1 MKKIFYTI
9 AVACILAACTEDLD
23 EWTTS
28 PSGIQTGADYVLS
41 GKEGYRSLGLDA
53 RDVVGGETEGGFLT
67 FVERDGK
74 AWLYV
79 EQNDDGAPRSGCVR
93 LRLADGETRRL
104 TVSQATRD
112 VDLQENID
120 QGFIRNYG
128 VGYSFEGYN
137 GEKCSFNSVMSQ
149 VVNFETLR
157 KVEAQESVEL
167 LSTDYRH
174 QGYYETASGYSLS
187 EYVHNVDFDVK
198 GEANLILYKGSVMKN
213 LSVLEVVDKK
223 AFYVSSSYISPKGV
237 RTLNTEDL
245 KAYVAQY
252 PNLLTQSFRKAVED
266 LSRHP
271 SDIMALDSF
280 LVRFGTHVV
289 SSSTLGGKL
298 DLYVS
303 VSQESF
309 DTYEQ
314 EQTFAKNAVP
324 LLFKKMSSSGSDYN
338 FKDVFNAAESRMEA
352 YGGRISILNEAVVN
366 PDFNNSRLQPK
377 LLADWEASIE
387 YDEDSYAGNNVEMVD
402 MEMIPIWELIPDA
415 EVARYVEARAVGTAS
430 SLCEVFGFN
439 HFANASFPV
448 SFDEVSCRMGG
459 REVRFPSPYVV
470 NVIASG
476 RYVATVCREWV
487 PEIAPDGLVTVAY
500 PIYDRTMDWTAG
512 LCVHEGKAYRVGWHH
527 GSFVVTP
534 LSDAPSDKFYLTS
547 GRLELHEAEGA
558 DYQAAYPVVGYEW
571 PGSITIGG
579 GLSGTY
585 YPTRKFLGHFYIN
598 NASRFDNLPNWH
610 WQSALPEEWAAY
622 QGKMTGNAIWGIS
635 DYMGVGR
642 SGAENLKNRMVM
654 DDNYEFFWNTS
665 EVLY

>member
-187 EYVHNVDFDVK
+187 EYVHNVDFGAK

-338 FKDVFNAAESRMEA
+338 FKDVFNTAESRMEA

-402 MEMIPIWELIPDA
+402 MPSLKYAMPAYYVLATSEASTNL
-415 EVARYVEARAVGTAS
+415 ARYVGMRYGRQDGDYTQK
-430 SLCEVFGFN
+430 
-439 HFANASFPV
+439 
-448 SFDEVSCRMGG
+448 FDEFFSGVRSRYFGDEAKRRILLGTFTRMAGYSDRYYSKA
-459 REVRFPSPYVV
+459 REIRQVVIQDYKSVLKDHDAVLAPTMPFTAPRFDDISKMSALDNY
-470 NVIASG
+470 
-476 RYVATVCREWV
+476 
-487 PEIAPDGLVTVAY
+487 
-500 PIYDRTMDWTAG
+500 
-512 LCVHEGKAYRVGWHH
+512 KA
-527 GSFVVTP
+527 
-534 LSDAPSDKFYLTS
+534 DYLTVPANIAGTPHMS
-547 GRLELHEAEGA
+547 VPCGYGSDGMPIGMQFVADHWDEDVLFSMAEAWER
-558 DYQAAYPVVGYEW
+558 EFE
-571 PGSITIGG
+571 I
-579 GLSGTY
+579 
-585 YPTRKFLGHFYIN
+585 R
-598 NASRFDNLPNWH
+598 R
-610 WQSALPEEWAAY
+610 PEVA
-622 QGKMTGNAIWGIS
+622 Q
-635 DYMGVGR
+635 
-642 SGAENLKNRMVM
+642 
-654 DDNYEFFWNTS
+654 
-665 EVLY
+665 